1 MLITVDNVTS
11 INRRT
16 VISYSKIRVFKD
28 YIWRLG
34 DLQGICVL
42 GKIANVA
49 RGRVKS
55 DVVYEDIVGV
65 LDTHMSSG
73 SVHDT
78 KAAKGRIIGR
88 HKDSRRSSV
97 IEGIVPKSP
106 R

>member
-1 MLITVDNVTS
+1 M
-11 INRRT
+11 
-16 VISYSKIRVFKD
+16 
-28 YIWRLG
+28 G

-55 DVVYEDIVGV
+55 DVVYEDIVGI

-106 R
+106 RSVMCRHRSLLNSLPGLSVSNNETITIQIDI